1 MHFEKHKI
9 NKILIIKQGAIGDV
23 LLSTPVIENLRH
35 NFPDAEI
42 NYLTQSY
49 CREVL
54 IGNPFLNR
62 VLTYDIGKGDSSYC
76 LIKNIHKQ
84 KYDLIIDLFGNPRTA
99 IITFNS
105 DAKYRVGFRFSWRA
119 LAYNI
124 KVKPRGGEVHN
135 VEFNIDALRALGLD
149 IITNTPKIYLNGVH
163 TEFADDFFK
172 ENNLDGKQ
180 VIGFN
185 PSGTWPTKVW
195 YPEKWAELG
204 KMFPKESRILLFWG
218 YGEEKETAQKIKDQ
232 IGDNALLIPGVNLK
246 YMAALI
252 KRCDLFVTNDTGP
265 MHFSWITDTNTA
277 AIFGPTNSH
286 LQGPLIDNS
295 IVLKN
300 ETLSCLG
307 CNLTQLSECPNSHK
321 CMKDLDTEFVYSKL
335 MEFMKIYGLIGTKSS
350 SNTV

>member
-105 DAKYRVGFRFSWRA
+105 DAKYRVGFRFGWRA
-119 LAYNI
+119 LAYNV

-172 ENNLDGKQ
+172 ENNLEGKQ

-195 YPEKWAELG
+195 YPEKWAKLG

-265 MHFSWITDTNTA
+265 MHFSWITGTNTA

-286 LQGPLIDNS
+286 LQGPLIENS

-321 CMKDLDTEFVYSKL
+321 CMKDLDTKFVYSKL
-335 MEFMKIYGLIGTKSS
+335 MEFMKIYGPIGTKSS